1 MKSTRKYAL
10 IYILGLVGL
19 LFMAVPRVAAQQ
31 DAPPIIGDADDNF
44 NPPPC
49 DFNDTFYAQNGIDT
63 SKLDGSDAQRFG
75 LFRKTGPPAFLTGQV
90 NWVIDTKCVP
100 KDPTRKNVRI
110 LATTG
115 GYVDD
120 GTGSPTEFISLI
132 AFLTNQDFFLPAPKG
147 FALPTPP
154 APPIND
160 TNGNARHITMQNI
173 VSNFEAYAALKQ
185 IDSVTHVF
193 HTTACGLMGDPTQ
206 QNNCFD
212 VTSVATPLL
221 RQDWR
226 FATNRNAIDGSDN
239 NIVNG
244 TTIVNDTPFGYF
256 CDDQLGM
263 WIITYFWFTDKG
275 FGPGQTADCK
285 TQLALVASTE
295 GLSLD
300 GTPIVKTADELN
312 NQLEANGCGAEGKE
326 DVGGADKG
334 SIWLIC
340 PAIPDPRA
348 GGIALDAFLDQV
360 RKPNGVPLDLHFTVN
375 FLSLQI
381 FGVFPNELTAAQTA
395 QLASAVTA
403 AQ

>member
-10 IYILGLVGL
+10 VYILGLVGL
-19 LFMAVPRVAAQQ
+19 LFMAVPKVAAQQ

-49 DFNDTFYAQNGIDT
+49 DFNDTFYGENGIDVNR
-63 SKLDGSDAQRFG
+63 LDSATGQRFG
-75 LFRKTGPPAFLTGQV
+75 LFRKTGPPAFLPGQV
-90 NWVIDTKCVP
+90 NWVNDTNCVP
-100 KDPTRKNVRI
+100 KDPIRNNVRI

-132 AFLTNQDFFLPAPKG
+132 AFLTDQTFFLTD
-147 FALPTPP
+147 FSV
-154 APPIND
+154 
-160 TNGNARHITMQNI
+160 NGQVFISNSGNKRGITMQNI

-185 IDSVTHVF
+185 IDPVTHVF
-193 HTTACGLMGDPTQ
+193 HTTACGTMGDPAQ

-212 VTSVATPLL
+212 VTSVATPRL

-239 NIVNG
+239 NIVSG
-244 TTIVNDTPFGYF
+244 TGSGATIVNNSPFGYF

-263 WIITYFWFTDKG
+263 WIITYFWFTVDPANP
-275 FGPGQTADCK
+275 GPVCGPIFA
-285 TQLALVASTE
+285 ALDQKNGV
-295 GLSLD
+295 SLD
-300 GTPIVKTADELN
+300 GTPIIKTADELN

-334 SIWLIC
+334 AIWLIC

-360 RKPNGVPLDLHFTVN
+360 RKPNGVPLDLNFTVN

-381 FGVFPNELTAAQTA
+381 FGVFPNELTLAQTT
-395 QLASAVTA
+395 QLASAVAA